1 MYRAL
6 LFSALFLLVSPVL
19 AQNMIPNVIQ
29 QHQNSNQLRMLQD
42 RYYQQQQIQ
51 RMEQQRAKEKKKE
64 KKEEEN
70 GLFSQ
75 N

>member
-6 LFSALFLLVSPVL
+6 LFPALFLVVSPVL

-42 RYYQQQQIQ
+42 QYYQQQQIK
-51 RMEQQRAKEKKKE
+51 RMKQQRAKETREEGKKDGIF
-64 KKEEEN
+64 N
-70 GLFSQ
+70 
-75 N
+75 